1 MQNEFGKIVK
11 KKKKKTGRFWDLPQ
25 MSLKYQTQRVNSR
38 QHFILGSFTPQ
49 IRFQDLNQ
57 IELKTKRSNPKH
69 SEEFNKVQYRVDRYL
84 SFVHSGRYHLLLVF
98 RWDVQR
104 WRHT

>member
-1 MQNEFGKIVK
+1 MQNEFGEIVK

-25 MSLKYQTQRVNSR
+25 MSLKYQTQRVNSS
-38 QHFILGSFTPQ
+38 QHFILGFFIPQ
-49 IRFQDLNQ
+49 IPIQDLNQ

-69 SEEFNKVQYRVDRYL
+69 SEEFNKVQPRVDRYL
-84 SFVHSGRYHLLLVF
+84 SFVHSGRHHLLFVF